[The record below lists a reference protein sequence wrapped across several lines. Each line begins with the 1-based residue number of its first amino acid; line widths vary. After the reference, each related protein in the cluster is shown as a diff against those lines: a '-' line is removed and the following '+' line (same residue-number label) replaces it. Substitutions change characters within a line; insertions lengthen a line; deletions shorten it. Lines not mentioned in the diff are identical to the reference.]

1 MTSLLSTPEFWQYL
15 SIPVIAALIGWTTN
29 WLAIKMTFYPLEFV
43 GKPPLLGWQGI
54 IPSKARKMA
63 AISVDL
69 LTQRLTL
76 RVLVK
81 EVGVPLAELANET
94 ISLADLR
101 AGAPAVRAVQLS
113 LATRAGRPAP
123 PPAVVHLN
131 LTYNLLATEDP
142 HDDGCSYEPSNSS
155 VCS

>member
-1 MTSLLSTPEFWQYL
+1 MPASLAPDVQIGLAVGDGDEIRGTPV
-15 SIPVIAALIGWTTN
+15 SSSAA
-29 WLAIKMTFYPLEFV
+29 F
-43 GKPPLLGWQGI
+43 
-54 IPSKARKMA
+54 A
-63 AISVDL
+63 AGEGEGEGAAGGGAAGGGETRLDVMQHFRLVVHDL